1 MKKSFQ
7 VEDDVVLRCRNI
19 FSWVI
24 QNGKLS
30 AAQAAK
36 ILEIL
41 KEDEV
46 DENTDRMD
54 TD

>member
-7 VEDDVVLRCRNI
+7 GQDDVVLRCRNT

-24 QNGKLS
+24 QNDKLT
-30 AAQAAK
+30 AAQAER

-41 KEDEV
+41 KEDDVNES
-46 DENTDRMD
+46 TDRVD

>member
-7 VEDDVVLRCRNI
+7 VGDDMVLRCRNT

-24 QNGKLS
+24 QNDKLT
-30 AAQAAK
+30 AAQAER

-41 KEDEV
+41 KEDDT
-46 DENTDRMD
+46 DENTD
-54 TD
+54 